1 MASGDLRLKGSV
13 KEVGLT
19 RDSDRYDSFSVTIG
33 IAIKTEGKVSYEEAE
48 RLSGKFRREYL
59 GKDVEFVAVSIP
71 CPYCDKVLN
80 SEGGLKLHI
89 RQVHPE
95 RAIGIVNTS
104 KVSAKREKPEAKEG
118 KPKVLKKKRVGPK
131 KRSTV
136 KKVIAVRAEK
146 PKVVEAKRPR
156 SMAPKPAAPMPV
168 KPTSMIPPTVKE
180 TKAKQLTLT

>member
-1 MASGDLRLKGSV
+1 VAQGDLRLKGSV
-13 KEVGLT
+13 REVGLV

-95 RAIGIVNTS
+95 RAAEAVTPS
-104 KVSAKREKPEAKEG
+104 KAAARKEKHERKSKKE
-118 KPKVLKKKRVGPK
+118 KAKKKRGRPK
-131 KRSTV
+131 KREIRKTSEV
-136 KKVIAVRAEK
+136 KVEK
-146 PKVVEAKRPR
+146 PKTEAAKQPKLE
-156 SMAPKPAAPMPV
+156 APKPALAAPV
-168 KPTSMIPPTVKE
+168 KSKPIVHTVGKD
-180 TKAKQLTLT
+180 TKAKQLTLA